1 MKNRYKILM
10 LLVVTLALSGCTT
23 NNEVELANKAELL
36 ERNFKEFSYDEKD
49 AYISSD
55 NTYVAVLEN
64 VKITEVFLTEGNESL
79 ISDDTGIYISNGSSF
94 KLYSDKCMINEKE
107 FEIKATE
114 CENEKFGNNLN
125 KYVKDTMPE
134 IIK

>member
-36 ERNFKEFSYDEKD
+36 ERNFKEFNYDDKE
-49 AYISSD
+49 AYISPDSNYVTIIKD
-55 NTYVAVLEN
+55 N
-64 VKITEVFLTEGNESL
+64 KIVEAFLTETNATL
-79 ISDDTGIYISNGSSF
+79 YNDDTGIYISNGANS
-94 KLYSDKCMINEKE
+94 KVYKDKCFISEKE
-107 FEIKATE
+107 FEIESKE
-114 CENEKFGNNLN
+114 CNGSSFGNNVN
-125 KYVKDTMPE
+125 KYLKDNMPE